1 MPKPMHR
8 SRSVRRQDRVTP
20 KGRHVIHYEPKA
32 NALPHCGICGAE
44 LNGMGVSTKLHGA
57 SAKRVE
63 RLFGG
68 VLCAR
73 CTAKVITLASRI
85 ENGELKL
92 NEISTKERNYVLQM
106 MAH

>member
-8 SRSVRRQDRVTP
+8 SRSVRRQDRITP
-20 KGRHVIHYEPKA
+20 KGRHILHFERKPGS
-32 NALPHCGICGAE
+32 LPHCGICGAE
-44 LNGMGVSTKLHGA
+44 LNGVGISSRLHGK
-57 SAKRVE
+57 SRKRVE

-73 CTAKVITLASRI
+73 CTASIVSLASRI
-85 ENGELKL
+85 ENGEMRL
-92 NEISTKERNYVLQM
+92 NEIGAKERNYVLQL